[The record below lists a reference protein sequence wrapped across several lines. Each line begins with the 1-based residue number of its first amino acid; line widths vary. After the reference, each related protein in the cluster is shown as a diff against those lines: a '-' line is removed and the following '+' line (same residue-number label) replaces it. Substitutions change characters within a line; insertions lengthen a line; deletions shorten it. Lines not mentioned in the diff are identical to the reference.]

1 MKVCIA
7 EHHAPGFGQVTV
19 GSLWADDSPYITEAG
34 CFADLDEPA
43 PVVAVRPKVRKF
55 AAKPEG
61 DDAA

>member
-7 EHHAPGFGQVTV
+7 EHHAPGFGLVPV
-19 GSLWADDSPYITEAG
+19 GSLWADDSPYVTEPEW
-34 CFADLDEPA
+34 FADVDTPA
-43 PVVAVRPKVRKF
+43 PVVVPKPRVRKF